1 MPYVTTRRPRIYY
14 ERRGRRDAPPLVMLR
29 GLGRRLAH
37 WGRLADDLESLFHLV
52 LIDNRGA
59 GRSDAVRRPYSV
71 SDMASDTVAVL
82 DHVGVER
89 AHFFGIS
96 LGGMIAQRIA
106 IDHPQRVDHLVLGC
120 TSPGGEPSPWVSGRA
135 KLALLRARIRNPAE
149 AVAAEAQMVL
159 SHGFRQAHP
168 EVVADWVKLA
178 TDFPVKRSTLM
189 LQLWAATRHNPGR
202 QLHRIT
208 APTLI
213 ICSDADTLV
222 PPDNSRLL
230 ARRIKGAEIEWLHGA
245 GHDFATECPERT
257 AAIVSGFLLDES

>member
-1 MPYVTTRRPRIYY
+1 M
-14 ERRGRRDAPPLVMLR
+14 
-29 GLGRRLAH
+29 
-37 WGRLADDLESLFHLV
+37 
-52 LIDNRGA
+52 IDNRGA

>member
-71 SDMASDTVAVL
+71 TDMASDTVAVL

-135 KLALLRARIRNPAE
+135 KLALLRARISNPAE

-159 SHGFRQAHP
+159 SDGFREAHP

-178 TDFPVKRSTLM
+178 TDFPVKRSTLL

-202 QLHRIT
+202 QLQRIT

-222 PPDNSRLL
+222 PPDNSRFL

-257 AAIVSGFLLDES
+257 AAIVSGFLLDKS

>member
-1 MPYVTTRRPRIYY
+1 
-14 ERRGRRDAPPLVMLR
+14 MLR

-37 WGRLADDLESLFHLV
+37 WGGLADDLESAFQLV

-59 GRSDAVRRPYSV
+59 GRSDPVARPFSV
-71 SDMASDTVAVL
+71 ADMAADTMGVL
-82 DHVGVER
+82 DHVGIAR

-106 IDHPQRVDHLVLGC
+106 IDHPQRVDRLVLGC
-120 TSPGGEPSPWVSGRA
+120 TSPGGQPSPWISGRA
-135 KLALLRARIRNPAE
+135 KLALVRARIGDPAE
-149 AVAAEAQMVL
+149 AVAAEARMVL
-159 SHGFRQAHP
+159 SESFREAHP
-168 EVVADWVKLA
+168 EVIAEWVKLA
-178 TDFPVKRSTLM
+178 TDFPVKRSTLL

-213 ICSDADTLV
+213 ICSAADELV
-222 PPDNSRLL
+222 PPDNSRTL

-257 AAIVSGFLLDES
+257 AAIVRGFLLES